1 MLPSRFRLKLPPSW
15 NRNYPDFKTSTALFK
30 LIGKRV
36 ADQKGTRVG
45 FIVSTK
51 VGKATVRNRTRR
63 KIEALLLDHLEKSR
77 GQLEVI
83 IIVYP
88 TCAKSSHEEL
98 SSSLNQAL
106 SKIHFS

>member
-51 VGKATVRNRTRR
+51 VGKATVRN
-63 KIEALLLDHLEKSR
+63 LDHLEKSR